1 MLCCN
6 PMVNREFTYDSK
18 VQGIEMRIKRFIG
31 ELCIFKN
38 RASSSLNERK
48 AAEHIYQ
55 IMRSIGLVVK
65 IDSFKSQQ
73 RMTWELV
80 AIMSFF
86 LIEAVLYFSI
96 PALSLM
102 VGLIG
107 IVLFWGYFTTRFK
120 PLAPLFRHSTS
131 NNVVGRF
138 VTSNAPYKV
147 IFTAHH
153 DTARSGPL
161 WNPKTVANFRFNF
174 LAGFFVLIALQI
186 IALLKLLSIK
196 TAVFE
201 FAAIVIGIYV
211 LGHILVLLYSGLKG
225 ELVQGASDN
234 ASGVAAMLDLAVRLK
249 ELSFPEIEFWFVS
262 TGSEEV
268 GAVGMAHFMKMYA
281 EDISQ
286 KSTYFINLDNLGS
299 GRLHY
304 FIGEGMLNFYGFSR
318 DLIAAAKKASRMKSF
333 NDITPAKYRLAYTD
347 AIVPTSKGFQSIL
360 LLASDER
367 GLIPH
372 WHWPTDVIENVD
384 LSVPQLASDFAIE
397 IVTHLSEIL
406 KHRAE
411 KNKEQMRQFQ
421 DDMAE
426 AVE

>member
-1 MLCCN
+1 MANGNLTHQSE
-6 PMVNREFTYDSK
+6 VS
-18 VQGIEMRIKRFIG
+18 GIDMRIKRYIG

-38 RASSSLNERK
+38 RASSSMNERK

-86 LIEAVLYFSI
+86 LVEAVLYFSM

-107 IVLFWGYFTTRFK
+107 IALFWGYFTTRFK
-120 PLAPLFRHSTS
+120 PLASLFRHSTS
-131 NNVVGRF
+131 HNVVGRF

-174 LAGFFVLIALQI
+174 LAGFFVLVALQI

-201 FAAIVIGIYV
+201 FIAIGIGIYV

-234 ASGVAAMLDLAVRLK
+234 ASGVAVMLDLAVRLK

-268 GAVGMAHFMKMYA
+268 GAVGMAHFMKTYA
-281 EDISQ
+281 EDIFK

-299 GRLHY
+299 GKLHY
-304 FIGEGMLNFYGFSR
+304 FTGEGMLNFYGFSR
-318 DLIAAAKKASRMKSF
+318 DLISAAESASQIKPF
-333 NDITPAKYRLAYTD
+333 TDITPAKYRLAYTD
-347 AIVPTSKGFQSIL
+347 AIVPASKGFQSIL

-367 GLIPH
+367 GLIPN

-384 LSVPQLASDFAIE
+384 LSVLQLASDFATE
-397 IVTHLSEIL
+397 MVTHLSEIL

-411 KNKEQMRQFQ
+411 KNKEQIRQFQ
-421 DDMAE
+421 DEMAE
-426 AVE
+426 SVE